1 MEQLICKS
9 CGAPLRADG
18 KCEYC
23 GAIYRFEHNEMQ
35 TVAIEICRP
44 EVIPIAATAVVRREL
59 LHAGHEQRVSEC
71 AIEAVKRKLVD
82 GLTDYI
88 KLETDTDL
96 CHNAIIIRGSVRV
109 VTPDFR
115 F

>member
-23 GAIYRFEHNEMQ
+23 GAIYRFENNEMQ

-44 EVIPIAATAVVRREL
+44 EVVPIVATAVVHREL
-59 LHAGHEQRVSEC
+59 LRAGHEQRV
-71 AIEAVKRKLVD
+71 
-82 GLTDYI
+82 
-88 KLETDTDL
+88 
-96 CHNAIIIRGSVRV
+96 
-109 VTPDFR
+109 
-115 F
+115 